1 MHEESLIR
9 SLLRQVE
16 DIARQHQAVAV
27 DEIQVEVGPLSGV
40 EPLLL
45 QDAFERL
52 KDSLS
57 WSGAKLSV
65 QEIGLD
71 VLCTSCNNESQ
82 LKDFRFV
89 CCACGSTELQ
99 VLRGDA
105 FRLLNVNLQVDDLIN
120 ESRSTENGNENCHC
134 EQRSPCRK
142 EAARN

>member
-16 DIARQHQAVAV
+16 VIARQHKAVAV

-45 QDAFERL
+45 QDAFARL
-52 KDSLS
+52 KDSFP

-71 VLCTSCNNESQ
+71 IFCRSCENESQ

-89 CCACGSTELQ
+89 CGYCGSTVLQ

-105 FRLLNVNLQVDDLIN
+105 FRLLNINLQVDDSSS
-120 ESRSTENGNENCHC
+120 ESRIGSHC
-134 EQRSPCRK
+134 GSEL
-142 EAARN
+142 